1 MIVDEINQIVQRCL
15 HVGIPWAPAVLLD
28 VYLNRWKVIYLGTEE
43 RDTFYAIVSAN
54 LASALIAGQDTF
66 TKSLLGNLG
75 TVSVAKLAK
84 HLLKC
89 NSRPTEKPQYVVPG
103 INLYCGHLGLYSGD
117 EVKKLSL
124 SKIDDMELDLIIKK
138 IKTLSAVSAAL
149 KGIKDIKELQF
160 KGQLSY
166 WLGAALHDKK
176 ECMLLLVDR
185 ASHRHKFDNRFKSVF
200 HPRVCRV
207 RTDIADLC
215 LNNYDQVN
223 AFENVVTIAK
233 HLCGAAT
240 ELHKCALVSQYDID
254 SYRSMVLLQL
264 SLEFF
269 VELYILI
276 YIPSGV
282 YAPTTNSEA
291 DLLTALER
299 RHLQR
304 IIGTADVI

>member
-1 MIVDEINQIVQRCL
+1 M
-15 HVGIPWAPAVLLD
+15 
-28 VYLNRWKVIYLGTEE
+28 
-43 RDTFYAIVSAN
+43 
-54 LASALIAGQDTF
+54 
-66 TKSLLGNLG
+66 
-75 TVSVAKLAK
+75 
-84 HLLKC
+84 
-89 NSRPTEKPQYVVPG
+89 
-103 INLYCGHLGLYSGD
+103 
-117 EVKKLSL
+117 
-124 SKIDDMELDLIIKK
+124 
-138 IKTLSAVSAAL
+138 
-149 KGIKDIKELQF
+149 
-160 KGQLSY
+160 GQLSY

-304 IIGTADVI
+304 IIGTADAAGHPSLAQLPSAFRLPRAHILQKCIKARGDEELDKMAGVGTNSRLFNNVCLSERARSGAVYGGGEWEDGRSAQPYSADSAPGSRQNKTPREKQYMSELLLGQPRAMSLTRLFGGQTLSETLQQVSQGCELEPSRWQPDEGPLE

>member
-1 MIVDEINQIVQRCL
+1 MQSIELIFFRVYNLNGCL

-138 IKTLSAVSAAL
+138 IKTLSAEVKEGFGNQINLCRDQGLNPRPPEQKSDTLPLDHQPIYCNPAL
-149 KGIKDIKELQF
+149 KEELLRRIKE
-160 KGQLSY
+160 
-166 WLGAALHDKK
+166 HD
-176 ECMLLLVDR
+176 V
-185 ASHRHKFDNRFKSVF
+185 H
-200 HPRVCRV
+200 
-207 RTDIADLC
+207 
-215 LNNYDQVN
+215 
-223 AFENVVTIAK
+223 
-233 HLCGAAT
+233 
-240 ELHKCALVSQYDID
+240 
-254 SYRSMVLLQL
+254 
-264 SLEFF
+264 
-269 VELYILI
+269 
-276 YIPSGV
+276 
-282 YAPTTNSEA
+282 EA
-291 DLLTALER
+291 WA
-299 RHLQR
+299 
-304 IIGTADVI
+304 V